1 MLLFDFFTFI
11 LCLIPTLLC
20 VYSIFK
26 VGIKPLT
33 IIQIVFFI
41 IFVFPIFLDIIFS
54 KPEYRSFYGF
64 YIYAEDNR
72 VAFIYNLFIVSVSY
86 FNYFFRGKKIVNLNI
101 SNSLIKI
108 DIFLILIALLPLFFI
123 FFAPDIDLY
132 KLYGGASIRDFDEF
146 SNTFHGFLNIFTFV
160 SAFICS
166 YLIIKNFNK
175 RFFLTFLLFLIVI
188 ADFWL
193 NGKRTIVLIFLF
205 FLGLFYFIVNKNL
218 KSFLFLLILLLT
230 YSFYNSWYQSNI
242 RDFDDSKSF
251 NEKYENIRVD
261 YFRDQRVKM
270 AIYGELKPYKIK
282 ILPYRGESFIFSSTF
297 FIPRSIW
304 PNKPYPYAQYFTSAM
319 FNSEPKL
326 WGWGMTTSIYDEFIA
341 NLGLIGLLLI
351 QILLLYYIKIIG
363 NLNSPKFQ
371 IYSVFLFVL
380 LMMVQMIAFMF
391 LYIFWFI
398 WLVKLKFYKR

>member
-1 MLLFDFFTFI
+1 MHLFDFFTFI
-11 LCLIPTLLC
+11 FCLIPTLLC

-41 IFVFPIFLDIIFS
+41 VFVSPIFLDIIFS
-54 KPEYRSFYGF
+54 KPEYRNFYGF
-64 YIYAEDNR
+64 YIYEEDNR
-72 VAFIYNLFIVSVSY
+72 VAFIYNLFIVFVSY
-86 FNYFFRGKKIVNLNI
+86 FNYFFRGKQIVNLNI
-101 SNSLIKI
+101 SNNFIKI
-108 DIFLILIALLPLFFI
+108 DIFLLSVALLPLFFV
-123 FFAPDIDLY
+123 FFAPNIDLY
-132 KLYGGASIRDFDEF
+132 KLYGGASVRDFDEF
-146 SNTFHGFLNIFTFV
+146 SNAFHGYLNIFTFLSGFV
-160 SAFICS
+160 CS

-175 RFFLTFLLFLIVI
+175 RIFLTFFLFLIVFF
-188 ADFWL
+188 DFWL

-205 FLGLFYFIVNKNL
+205 FLGFFYLIINRNL
-218 KSFLFLLILLLT
+218 KSFLFILMLIFI

-282 ILPYRGESFIFSSTF
+282 ILPHRGESFIFSSTF

-351 QILLLYYIKIIG
+351 QILLVYYIKITG
-363 NLNSPKFQ
+363 KLKSPKFQ
-371 IYSVFLFVL
+371 IYSIFLFIL

-398 WLVKLKFYKR
+398 WLVKLKFYER